1 MIERRQRHAGADA
14 QPLCARRR
22 HCAHQMHRRAHAE
35 AAEMVL
41 GEPHRVVAGA
51 VHDLD
56 PLERAGEHRFERH
69 APFRPAEELQDAE
82 LHRAARRL
90 LFRLRGYSE
99 NASVALN
106 AARAG
111 TTTRA
116 FSSRPPATPRSRS
129 AVRATDPTFSAT
141 AAIYSGRPAGSAA
154 ASPNS
159 AAMAAGGA
167 SSTRALPAP
176 ITHFPPAS
184 ETLSGPNRVLNSEAV
199 RRGSPVA
206 TTTRAIDCAPFECAC
221 HSGRQTSSGVRCSQK

>member
-22 HCAHQMHRRAHAE
+22 HCAHQRHRRAPAE

-41 GEPHRVVAGA
+41 GEPHRVIAGA

-56 PLERAGEHRFERH
+56 PLERAGEDHFERH

-90 LFRLRGYSE
+90 LSRLRAYSV

-111 TTTRA
+111 TTICPFSTR
-116 FSSRPPATPRSRS
+116 TPSTPLSRS
-129 AVRATDPTFSAT
+129 AAR
-141 AAIYSGRPAGSAA
+141 
-154 ASPNS
+154 
-159 AAMAAGGA
+159 
-167 SSTRALPAP
+167 
-176 ITHFPPAS
+176 AS
-184 ETLSGPNRVLNSEAV
+184 ELTFNS
-199 RRGSPVA
+199 
-206 TTTRAIDCAPFECAC
+206 T
-221 HSGRQTSSGVRCSQK
+221 